1 MRGVFKI
8 DFSGLPSKQFKLER
22 YYFDG
27 KKPDLMNAVKLRDQ
41 AEQQLQ
47 NQATPAE
54 PVTATTMGTRRLVH
68 ELQVHQIELELQNQ
82 TLLETSVELEQSLE
96 RYTDLYDFAPTG
108 YFLLTA
114 NGTIREA
121 NLAGADLLGKERSC
135 LMDRQFS
142 FFVSTETRS
151 VFNAFLDTVLASA
164 SKIRCEVTLTLRG
177 APPLHLYLEGVGK
190 NTAAGRQCRLAAT
203 NVTERKRAEDR
214 IQHLAYYDALTQLP
228 NRVLLTDRL
237 QQAIAQT
244 RRDQKRLAVC
254 YLDLDGFKA
263 INDTWGHAHGDR
275 VLVEVAH
282 RLKTCVRTND
292 TVARLGGDEFVLLLG
307 NLTGAEE
314 CELAMDRVVTALH
327 LPFMV
332 SDQLIPLS
340 TSLGVTLYPDDD
352 SDPDTLLRHAD
363 QAMYTAKQAGYDWFD
378 ADYDRRARHHHET
391 LQRIQTGLTAG
402 EFRLYYQP
410 KVDMRHGT
418 IIGVEALIRW
428 QHPSEGLLL
437 PAQFMPAVE
446 TSDLAIAVGRWVIKE
461 ALRQMSVWIAL
472 GLHLPVSINISS
484 RHLQQPDFVA
494 QLRAALAAYPETP
507 PDGLELEILETVAL
521 DELATIS
528 TLIEDCRQLG
538 VRFALDDFG
547 TGYSSLTYLKNLA
560 VQVLKIDQS
569 FVRDMLVDIEARA
582 IVEGVIGLSVAFHRQ
597 VIAEGV
603 ETDADGSLLIQLGCD
618 RAQGYG
624 IAHPMPPAQIPAW
637 IADWIAPQV
646 WTDQ

>member
-1 MRGVFKI
+1 M
-8 DFSGLPSKQFKLER
+8 E
-22 YYFDG
+22 

>member
-1 MRGVFKI
+1 M
-8 DFSGLPSKQFKLER
+8 E
-22 YYFDG
+22 

-41 AEQQLQ
+41 AKKVQDQY
-47 NQATPAE
+47 NPADPATAR
-54 PVTATTMGTRRLVH
+54 TMETRQLVH
-68 ELQVHQIELELQNQ
+68 DLQVHQVELELQNQ
-82 TLLETSVELEQSLE
+82 NLQETHVELEQSLE

-151 VFNAFLDTVLASA
+151 VFNAFFDAVLANT
-164 SKIRCEVTLTLRG
+164 SKVRCEVTLTLGG
-177 APPLHLYLEGVGK
+177 APPLHLSLEGVGK
-190 NTAAGRQCRLAAT
+190 NTAEGRQCRLAAT

-263 INDTWGHAHGDR
+263 INDTWGHAHGDQ
-275 VLVEVAH
+275 VLVEVAR

-307 NLTGAEE
+307 NLAGIKE
-314 CELAMDRVVTALH
+314 CEQAMDRVVTALH
-327 LPFMV
+327 RPFTV
-332 SDQLIPLS
+332 SDQPIPLS

-363 QAMYTAKQAGYDWFD
+363 QAMYTAKQAGGNRYDWFD
-378 ADYDRRARHHHET
+378 ADYDRRARHHREN
-391 LQRIQTGLTAG
+391 LQRIQKGLTAG
-402 EFRLYYQP
+402 EFCLYYQP
-410 KVDMRHGT
+410 KVDMRQGI

-428 QHPSEGLLL
+428 QHPHEGLLL

-446 TSDLAIAVGRWVIKE
+446 TCDLAIAVGQWVMKE
-461 ALRQMSVWIAL
+461 ALRQRSVWIAL

-484 RHLQQPDFVA
+484 RHLQQPDFLV
-494 QLRAALAAYPETP
+494 QLQAILAAYSETP
-507 PDGLELEILETVAL
+507 PDGFELEIQETVAL

-528 TLIEDCRQLG
+528 TLIENCQQLG

-569 FVRDMLVDIEARA
+569 FVRDMLADIEARA

-603 ETDADGSLLIQLGCD
+603 ETDAHALLLIQLSCD
-618 RAQGYG
+618 LAQGYG
-624 IAHPMPPAQIPAW
+624 IARPMPPAQIPAW
-637 IADWIAPQV
+637 IAGWTAPQV

>member
-1 MRGVFKI
+1 M
-8 DFSGLPSKQFKLER
+8 E
-22 YYFDG
+22 

-237 QQAIAQT
+237 HQAIAQT

>member
-1 MRGVFKI
+1 MIK
-8 DFSGLPSKQFKLER
+8 KE
-22 YYFDG
+22 FD
-27 KKPDLMNAVKLRDQ
+27 LLNTVRLRDQ

-47 NQATPAE
+47 NQATPADS
-54 PVTATTMGTRRLVH
+54 VTARTMETRQLVH
-68 ELQVHQIELELQNQ
+68 DLQVHQLELESQNQ
-82 TLLETSVELEQSLE
+82 TLQETHVELEQSLE

-108 YFLLTA
+108 YFLLAA
-114 NGTIREA
+114 NGTIREV

-135 LMDRQFS
+135 LMDRQFGL
-142 FFVSTETRS
+142 FVSTETRS
-151 VFNAFLDTVLASA
+151 VFNAFLDAVLASA
-164 SKIRCEVTLTLRG
+164 AKIRCEVTLILGG

-190 NTAAGRQCRLAAT
+190 DTAAGRQCRLAAT

-263 INDTWGHAHGDR
+263 INDTWGHAYGDR
-275 VLVEVAH
+275 VLVEVAR

-307 NLTGAEE
+307 NLAGIEE
-314 CELAMDRVVTALH
+314 CEQAMDRVISALH
-327 LPFMV
+327 LPFTV
-332 SDQLIPLS
+332 SDQPVPLS
-340 TSLGVTLYPDDD
+340 SSLGVTLYPDDD
-352 SDPDTLLRHAD
+352 SDPDTLLRHTD
-363 QAMYTAKQAGYDWFD
+363 QAMYTAKQAGGNRYCWFD
-378 ADYDRRARHHHET
+378 ADYDRRARHHREN
-391 LQRIQTGLTAG
+391 LQRIQKGLTAG
-402 EFRLYYQP
+402 EFCLYYQP
-410 KVDMRHGT
+410 KVDMRQGVIT
-418 IIGVEALIRW
+418 GVEALIRW

-437 PAQFMPAVE
+437 PARFMPAVE
-446 TSDLAIAVGRWVIKE
+446 ISNLAVAVGQWVMKE
-461 ALRQMSVWIAL
+461 ALRQMSVWITL

-484 RHLQQPDFVA
+484 RHLQQPDFVT
-494 QLRAALAAYPETP
+494 QLRAVLAAYPEAP
-507 PDGLELEILETVAL
+507 PDGLELEIQETVAL
-521 DELATIS
+521 DELAGIS

-569 FVRDMLVDIEARA
+569 FVRGMLVDIEARA

-603 ETDADGSLLIQLGCD
+603 ETDAHGSLLIQLGCD
-618 RAQGYG
+618 LAQGYG

-637 IADWIAPQV
+637 IAGWTAPQV

>member
-1 MRGVFKI
+1 MTFM
-8 DFSGLPSKQFKLER
+8 E
-22 YYFDG
+22 
-27 KKPDLMNAVKLRDQ
+27 KKPDLMNTVKLRDQ
-41 AEQQLQ
+41 AEKQLQ
-47 NQATPAE
+47 DQCTPAAD
-54 PVTATTMGTRRLVH
+54 PVTARTMGTRQLVH

-82 TLLETSVELEQSLE
+82 NLLETSVELEQSLE

-114 NGTIREA
+114 NGAIREA

-142 FFVSTETRS
+142 FFISTETRS
-151 VFNAFLDTVLASA
+151 IFNAFLDKVLASA
-164 SKIRCEVTLTLRG
+164 SKVRCEVTLTLRG
-177 APPLHLYLEGVGK
+177 APPLHLSLEGVGK
-190 NTAAGRQCRLAAT
+190 DTAAGRQCRLAAT

-307 NLTGAEE
+307 NLAGIEE
-314 CELAMDRVVTALH
+314 CEQAMDRVVTALH
-327 LPFMV
+327 LPFTV

-340 TSLGVTLYPDDD
+340 TSVGVTLYPDDD
-352 SDPDTLLRHAD
+352 SDPDTLLRHTD
-363 QAMYTAKQAGYDWFD
+363 QAMYTAKQAGGNRYDWFD
-378 ADYDRRARHHHET
+378 ADYDRRARHHRES
-391 LQRIQTGLTAG
+391 LQRIQKGLTAG
-402 EFRLYYQP
+402 EFCLYYQP
-410 KVDMRHGT
+410 KVDMRHGM

-446 TSDLAIAVGRWVIKE
+446 TCDLAIAVGQWVMKE
-461 ALRQMSVWIAL
+461 ALRQRSVWLAL

-494 QLRAALAAYPETP
+494 QLRTALAAYPETP

-521 DELATIS
+521 DELAAIS

-560 VQVLKIDQS
+560 VQILKIDQS

-618 RAQGYG
+618 LAQGYG
-624 IAHPMPPAQIPAW
+624 IAHPMPPMEIPTW
-637 IADWIAPQV
+637 IAGWTAPQV